1 LFRVLTTVKFYKQ
14 TAIGAAKVNNVR
26 TYRMLASKF
35 GPAELSIAQA
45 QPEFSFDISLLLA
58 QLARS
63 VSQLLRA
70 WHALTLPSPT
80 KRGRGF

>member
-1 LFRVLTTVKFYKQ
+1 MLTAVKFYKQ

-45 QPEFSFDISLLLA
+45 HPELGLDISLLPA
-58 QLARS
+58 QITRS
-63 VSQLLRA
+63 VSQVLRA
-70 WHALTLPSPT
+70 CHALTLPSPT